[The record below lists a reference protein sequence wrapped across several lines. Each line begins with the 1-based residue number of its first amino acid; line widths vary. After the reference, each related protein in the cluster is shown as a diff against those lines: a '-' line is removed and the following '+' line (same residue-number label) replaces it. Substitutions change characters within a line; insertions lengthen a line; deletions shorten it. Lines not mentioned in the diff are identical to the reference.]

1 MSYTYLQASSLARNP
16 LTQGVF
22 QAVCTTNE
30 LITRMAWLETVGTS
44 HDFVREGALA
54 SAEFV
59 DLAATSLTESSSRG
73 DMTSSPLRLISSDLD
88 IYNYT
93 LNLSNPNGDP
103 RAWQTAQKLKAAGQL
118 IQAKMIT
125 GSNVT
130 GFTVSEAASSPGLA
144 VDAAVPGPGIDT
156 TLQGPG
162 SLRYTH
168 TGTFWAFRAPGD
180 ISYGDNVAIAADGSA
195 TLYSYNRS
203 KYVTVTID
211 VSDATADGEINL
223 RFTSSNNEP
232 DGLAKLC
239 SSAQTITS
247 SGASGDALSFDKLDE
262 LLLEKVK
269 IKQDRVF
276 LMNAKLKRK
285 YLALARAASIS
296 EKMAIE
302 VIGPDGKVGMQDV
315 PSYGNVPILQVDDIP
330 STETKTVSTLSSVYL
345 VSLAPRVGF
354 HGVVQAGGN
363 MQNVNLDPF
372 EARIGGFKLYD
383 LGQRESKPAEGL
395 RVEWYG
401 AFGVGSPLA
410 VGRASELITV

>member
-1 MSYTYLQASSLARNP
+1 MAYTYLQAASLSRNP

-22 QAVCTTNE
+22 KAVATLNE
-30 LITRMAWLETVGTS
+30 LISRIAWIETVGTS

-54 SAEFV
+54 STEFV
-59 DLAATSLTESSSRG
+59 SLTASSLTESSSKG
-73 DMTSSPLRLISSDLD
+73 DQTAAPLRLISSDLD

-93 LNLSNPNGDP
+93 QNLSDPNGDP
-103 RAWQTAQKLKAAGQL
+103 RAWQTSQKLRSAGQL
-118 IQAKMIT
+118 IQSKMIT

-130 GFTVSEAASSPGLA
+130 GFATSNPTVAPGLA

-162 SLRYTH
+162 SLRYTN

-180 ISYGDNVAIAADGSA
+180 LEYGDNVAISGDGSA

-211 VSDATADGEINL
+211 VSDVIADGECMI
-223 RFTSSNNEP
+223 RFTSSNDEP

-239 SSAQTITS
+239 SSAQTIS
-247 SGASGDALSFDKLDE
+247 STGGSGDALSFDKLDE

-285 YLALARAASIS
+285 YLALARTASIS
-296 EKMAIE
+296 DRMAME
-302 VIGPDGKVGMQDV
+302 VIGPDGKIGMQDF
-315 PSYGNVPILQVDDIP
+315 PAYGGVPILQVDDIP
-330 STETKTVSTLSSVYL
+330 STEVKTVSTLSSVYL

-354 HGVVQAGGN
+354 HGVVQKEGD
-363 MQNVNLDPF
+363 MLNVGLDPYD
-372 EARIGGFKLYD
+372 ARIGGFKLYD
-383 LGQRESKPAEGL
+383 LGQRESKPASGI

-410 VGRASELITV
+410 VGRASELVTA